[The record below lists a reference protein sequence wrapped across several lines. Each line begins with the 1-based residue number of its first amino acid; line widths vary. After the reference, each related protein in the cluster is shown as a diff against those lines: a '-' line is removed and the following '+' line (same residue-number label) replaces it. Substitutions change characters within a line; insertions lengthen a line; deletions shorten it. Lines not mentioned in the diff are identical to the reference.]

1 MERRKAWNKCFLAAL
16 ILLSACGVILLFYP
30 LIRLLSEAVTALLRS
45 WGVLPG
51 IGQVFL
57 RTMELLL
64 LTVLLTLPAACL
76 ITIFMYRSVR
86 GAWLTRIQRFMRGF
100 SRVPAVLFGLVG
112 YALTGRKAA
121 VHESLTVM
129 AVLLAVMFLPYT
141 VARLDAALREVPEK
155 YRQAGEALGGSFGQ
169 VFFKIII
176 PQATPD
182 LSRVVLSL
190 IERILSE
197 ATALLVLM
205 GAVMPNQV
213 LATELFRLTW
223 LGRQDAAVLAMGLV
237 LVMILLRYAL
247 AEYAL
252 LDDPEAGIRA
262 AVNRSKALMSGR
274 KGSYFVLQLSFIG
287 WYLLVFLLEFVG
299 LVIAAAV
306 IGAAGWS
313 WNAGMIW
320 GLIGVAAGSTLGT
333 VLIFLLPLVLNLWLT
348 PYVQITTANFY
359 DAVSKRT
366 DSEPAESF
374 PVL

>member
-1 MERRKAWNKCFLAAL
+1 MMIQAIRLTRKKAALAVILAGAVLAAL

-57 RTMELLL
+57 RTMDLLL

-190 IERILSE
+190 VERILSE

-237 LVMILLRYAL
+237 LVMILLRVLTAL
-247 AEYAL
+247 KWRGEREEENCRY
-252 LDDPEAGIRA
+252 
-262 AVNRSKALMSGR
+262 N
-274 KGSYFVLQLSFIG
+274 
-287 WYLLVFLLEFVG
+287 W
-299 LVIAAAV
+299 
-306 IGAAGWS
+306 W
-313 WNAGMIW
+313 
-320 GLIGVAAGSTLGT
+320 
-333 VLIFLLPLVLNLWLT
+333 
-348 PYVQITTANFY
+348 
-359 DAVSKRT
+359 
-366 DSEPAESF
+366 
-374 PVL
+374 

>member
-30 LIRLLSEAVTALLRS
+30 LIQLLSEALTALLRS

-86 GAWLTRIQRFMRGF
+86 GAWLARIQRFMRGF

-155 YRQAGEALGGSFGQ
+155 YRPGGRGAGRLVRAGVFQDYHSPGHTGSVACGFE
-169 VFFKIII
+169 
-176 PQATPD
+176 PD
-182 LSRVVLSL
+182 
-190 IERILSE
+190 
-197 ATALLVLM
+197 
-205 GAVMPNQV
+205 
-213 LATELFRLTW
+213 
-223 LGRQDAAVLAMGLV
+223 
-237 LVMILLRYAL
+237 
-247 AEYAL
+247 
-252 LDDPEAGIRA
+252 
-262 AVNRSKALMSGR
+262 
-274 KGSYFVLQLSFIG
+274 
-287 WYLLVFLLEFVG
+287 
-299 LVIAAAV
+299 
-306 IGAAGWS
+306 
-313 WNAGMIW
+313 
-320 GLIGVAAGSTLGT
+320 
-333 VLIFLLPLVLNLWLT
+333 
-348 PYVQITTANFY
+348 
-359 DAVSKRT
+359 
-366 DSEPAESF
+366 
-374 PVL
+374 

>member
-76 ITIFMYRSVR
+76 IAPFCRSVR
-86 GAWLTRIQRFMRGF
+86 GAWLARIQRFMRGF

-112 YALTGRKAA
+112 YALTGQKAA

-176 PQATPD
+176 PQATRIC
-182 LSRVVLSL
+182 RVW
-190 IERILSE
+190 
-197 ATALLVLM
+197 
-205 GAVMPNQV
+205 
-213 LATELFRLTW
+213 F
-223 LGRQDAAVLAMGLV
+223 
-237 LVMILLRYAL
+237 
-247 AEYAL
+247 
-252 LDDPEAGIRA
+252 
-262 AVNRSKALMSGR
+262 
-274 KGSYFVLQLSFIG
+274 
-287 WYLLVFLLEFVG
+287 
-299 LVIAAAV
+299 
-306 IGAAGWS
+306 
-313 WNAGMIW
+313 
-320 GLIGVAAGSTLGT
+320 
-333 VLIFLLPLVLNLWLT
+333 
-348 PYVQITTANFY
+348 
-359 DAVSKRT
+359 
-366 DSEPAESF
+366 
-374 PVL
+374 

>member
-1 MERRKAWNKCFLAAL
+1 MERRKTRNKCFLAAL

-76 ITIFMYRSVR
+76 ITIFMYRS
-86 GAWLTRIQRFMRGF
+86 MRGF

-176 PQATPD
+176 PQAMPD

-237 LVMILLRYAL
+237 LVMILLRVLTAL
-247 AEYAL
+247 KWRGEREEENCRY
-252 LDDPEAGIRA
+252 
-262 AVNRSKALMSGR
+262 N
-274 KGSYFVLQLSFIG
+274 
-287 WYLLVFLLEFVG
+287 W
-299 LVIAAAV
+299 
-306 IGAAGWS
+306 W
-313 WNAGMIW
+313 
-320 GLIGVAAGSTLGT
+320 
-333 VLIFLLPLVLNLWLT
+333 
-348 PYVQITTANFY
+348 
-359 DAVSKRT
+359 
-366 DSEPAESF
+366 
-374 PVL
+374 

>member
-1 MERRKAWNKCFLAAL
+1 
-16 ILLSACGVILLFYP
+16 
-30 LIRLLSEAVTALLRS
+30 
-45 WGVLPG
+45 
-51 IGQVFL
+51 
-57 RTMELLL
+57 
-64 LTVLLTLPAACL
+64 
-76 ITIFMYRSVR
+76 
-86 GAWLTRIQRFMRGF
+86 MRGF
-100 SRVPAVLFGLVG
+100 SRVPAVQFGLVG

-237 LVMILLRYAL
+237 LVMILLRVLTAL
-247 AEYAL
+247 KWRGEREEENCRY
-252 LDDPEAGIRA
+252 
-262 AVNRSKALMSGR
+262 N
-274 KGSYFVLQLSFIG
+274 
-287 WYLLVFLLEFVG
+287 W
-299 LVIAAAV
+299 
-306 IGAAGWS
+306 W
-313 WNAGMIW
+313 
-320 GLIGVAAGSTLGT
+320 
-333 VLIFLLPLVLNLWLT
+333 
-348 PYVQITTANFY
+348 
-359 DAVSKRT
+359 
-366 DSEPAESF
+366 
-374 PVL
+374 

>member
-1 MERRKAWNKCFLAAL
+1 MDLDRKQLKWDA
-16 ILLSACGVILLFYP
+16 
-30 LIRLLSEAVTALLRS
+30 RAVMRECRPRPMLVTL
-45 WGVLPG
+45 VY
-51 IGQVFL
+51 
-57 RTMELLL
+57 LL
-64 LTVLLTLPAACL
+64 LTGGLALVVNGVTVSPLAQYQQYILAGYSPDIALYYAFAGSGGMGIALFLSILLGLFTMVMNFGYCAWALRCSRGEQTGYGTLLT
-76 ITIFMYRSVR
+76 
-86 GAWLTRIQRFMRGF
+86 GF
-100 SRVPAVLFGLVG
+100 SMAGRVIGLNLFVGLF
-112 YALTGRKAA
+112 AFLWA
-121 VHESLTVM
+121 
-129 AVLLAVMFLPYT
+129 LAVMIPPVILISVV
-141 VARLDAALREVPEK
+141 VALTMNSGMTGL
-155 YRQAGEALGGSFGQ
+155 F
-169 VFFKIII
+169 
-176 PQATPD
+176 
-182 LSRVVLSL
+182 VVLAV
-190 IERILSE
+190 IIYI
-197 ATALLVLM
+197 AAIVL
-205 GAVMPNQV
+205 
-213 LATELFRLTW
+213 
-223 LGRQDAAVLAMGLV
+223 

>member
-30 LIRLLSEAVTALLRS
+30 LIQLLSEAVTALLRS

-57 RTMELLL
+57 HTMELLL

-86 GAWLTRIQRFMRGF
+86 GAWLARIQRFMRGF

-112 YALTGRKAA
+112 YALTGRKVA

-237 LVMILLRYAL
+237 LVMILMRVLTALKWRGEREEENCRY
-247 AEYAL
+247 
-252 LDDPEAGIRA
+252 
-262 AVNRSKALMSGR
+262 N
-274 KGSYFVLQLSFIG
+274 
-287 WYLLVFLLEFVG
+287 W
-299 LVIAAAV
+299 
-306 IGAAGWS
+306 W
-313 WNAGMIW
+313 
-320 GLIGVAAGSTLGT
+320 
-333 VLIFLLPLVLNLWLT
+333 
-348 PYVQITTANFY
+348 
-359 DAVSKRT
+359 
-366 DSEPAESF
+366 
-374 PVL
+374 